1 MSELDPLI
9 ADLVDL
15 DDRQRA
21 GLLLKLRPSQR
32 RELATRWKIHAHQ
45 GQSLSDTDWSVWLIQ
60 AGRGFGKTRAGAEWV
75 CTRAVEDGN
84 LRIALVG
91 ATRRDVETVMVRGE
105 AGLMAV
111 GRHYGNV
118 RWWPSRGIV
127 EFGSGAEAHVFS
139 AETPDGLR
147 GPAHHIA
154 WCDELAKWR
163 RPEATWD
170 NLMLG
175 LRLGE
180 RPQTLV
186 TTTPRAIPLLKRIR
200 RMKNVRVT
208 TGRTHD
214 NDHLPAFFMEQIEA
228 SYAGTR
234 MGRQEMDGELIDEA
248 EGALWTR
255 ELLDAQ
261 RCEAMPPVVR
271 VVVGV
276 DPPSGI
282 GRDACG
288 IVAAA
293 TASDGRAYVLE
304 DASVVGAS
312 PEGWARAVAACAARH
327 GADRV
332 VAEANQGG
340 AMVESV
346 LRAADEVLPVRLV
359 HASRGKVARA
369 EPVVTLYEGGKVFHV
384 GMFPA
389 LEDELCALVRGGG
402 YEGPGRSPDRA
413 DALVWALW
421 ELMLAAKG
429 RASVRVL

>member
-1 MSELDPLI
+1 MSGVDAELALLSRMDD
-9 ADLVDL
+9 AAL
-15 DDRQRA
+15 DRF
-21 GLLLKLRPSQR
+21 LLRLQPSQR
-32 RELATRWKIHAHQ
+32 RELATRWGLYAHR
-45 GQSLSDTDWSVWLIQ
+45 GQSLADTDWSVWLIQ

-75 CTRAVEDGN
+75 CTRAVEDGA

-91 ATRRDVETVMVRGE
+91 ATRHDVESVMVRGE

-118 RWWPSRGIV
+118 RWWPSRGVV
-127 EFGSGAEAHVFS
+127 EFGSGAEAQVFS
-139 AETPDGLR
+139 AETPDALR

-154 WCDELAKWR
+154 WCDELTKWR
-163 RPEATWD
+163 KPEATWD

-200 RMKNVRVT
+200 RMKKVVVT

-214 NDHLPAFFMEQIEA
+214 NAHLPAFFMEQIEA

-248 EGALWTR
+248 EGALWSR
-255 ELLDAQ
+255 DLLDRQ
-261 RCEAMPPVVR
+261 RVAEAPPVAR

-276 DPPSGI
+276 DPPAGI

-288 IVAAA
+288 IVAAMLG
-293 TASDGRAYVLE
+293 TDGRAYVLE

-332 VAEANQGG
+332 VAESNQGG

-346 LRAADEVLPVRLV
+346 LRAADTVLPVMLV

-369 EPVVTLYEGGKVFHV
+369 EPVMALYELGKAFHV

-389 LEDELCALVRGGG
+389 LEDELCGLVRGGG
-402 YEGPGRSPDRA
+402 YAGPGRSPDRA

-429 RASVRVL
+429 MASVRVL